1 MPILEK
7 RGKYYSFRYSYGGRQ
22 FRQNTGES
30 DRLKAKLF
38 MEDFLHDKR
47 HSKNRVSGGYDIDHL
62 LWEDFKKLYLSY
74 AKSIKVEPGS
84 DRTVINKIDKIVK
97 PKYLKDLSEAAIR
110 RFMSYR
116 KNIDRVKDGTVN
128 RNLHVI
134 KSMWSFAVK
143 HLKVNY
149 PHQAELIKDIPVSI
163 VQKIVYFNME
173 QKNKILAEAEPMH
186 IRVLSWL
193 MFSFALRLKEA
204 VFVRWKDINFT
215 TNRLLV
221 HPFKTKASSPEP
233 VSLYMPLDFVRF
245 IKTVRHVSPYV
256 CGADY
261 TGRASLNLL
270 SKAIQKEYKILIG
283 FGSAHICRHTWITF
297 AKNNPNIKQ
306 SDIMEYARISDPRIL
321 KAYGHYTVE
330 RERTIA
336 NAVYDPLSAS
346 GLSVAEIDEKIQKLL
361 KLKEDILKNS
371 PKIDRS

>member
-1 MPILEK
+1 MPTLEK

-30 DRLKAKLF
+30 DRLRARLF
-38 MEDFLHDKR
+38 MEDFLHNKR
-47 HSKNRVSGGYDIDHL
+47 HSKDKITGGYDIDHL
-62 LWEDFKKLYLSY
+62 LWSDFKKLYLSY
-74 AKSIKVEPGS
+74 AESVKVEPGT
-84 DRTVINKIDKIVK
+84 DRAVINKIDEIVR

-143 HLKVNY
+143 HLKINY

-163 VQKIVYFNME
+163 VQKIVYFNLE
-173 QKNKILAEAEPMH
+173 QKNKILAEAEPLH
-186 IRVLSWL
+186 IKILSWL

-204 VFVRWKDINFT
+204 AHVRWEDINFS

-221 HPFKTKASSPEP
+221 HPFKTKASAPEP

-245 IKTVRHVSPYV
+245 IKTVKRVSPYV
-256 CGADY
+256 CGGDH
-261 TGRASLNLL
+261 TVRWKLVRLSHKIRA
-270 SKAIQKEYKILIG
+270 EYVRLVG
-283 FGSAHICRHTWITF
+283 FGSAHVCRHTWITF

-306 SDIMEYARISDPRIL
+306 SDIMEYARIADPRVL

-336 NAVYDPLSAS
+336 NAIYEPLSAS
-346 GLSVAEIDEKIQKLL
+346 GLSVAEIDEKIQELL
-361 KLKEDILKNS
+361 KLKYDILKVAQ
-371 PKIDRS
+371 K